1 MAFAAMGCSGE
12 DEKAEA
18 RAERVEFLTFWTE
31 GGELQALDKLIEIHQ
46 DRRPNAEV
54 IKTFEKNASYQE
66 RLTQRITEQN
76 PPDTFQSNMGERL
89 LKWVTESQVALEEVD
104 GSGWNIPQELLDVNS
119 REDADSGD
127 KKLYG
132 VPISLIRQSSF
143 YYNRQLFMDHEIDME
158 ALMLPGK
165 PGVDALLD
173 ACAKLKAAGVEEPFG
188 VGNIY
193 DWTLDMMFWESL
205 FPAVVG
211 DQYYTKF
218 WRGEADPENDPE
230 LDEALAYLLDL
241 SQYFNA
247 DSADVDFPEVLERI
261 ANGEQAFGQQGDW
274 GTGVLTGLDKGYA
287 PGEQFDVMPFPG
299 TSNMF
304 IFSQDVLPIVAGTP
318 NKAATQ
324 ELLNTIATEELQ
336 VQFNLIKGSL
346 PAVKDI
352 NIEATDLTATQKA
365 TYAQFNKD
373 GMIKLP
379 VVHGFK
385 PDDVMKDLSAI
396 EKTMIESQ
404 DTEELKNYII
414 ANYGALQR

>member
-1 MAFAAMGCSGE
+1 
-12 DEKAEA
+12 
-18 RAERVEFLTFWTE
+18 V
-31 GGELQALDKLIEIHQ
+31 
-46 DRRPNAEV
+46 
-54 IKTFEKNASYQE
+54 
-66 RLTQRITEQN
+66 
-76 PPDTFQSNMGERL
+76 
-89 LKWVTESQVALEEVD
+89 
-104 GSGWNIPQELLDVNS
+104 
-119 REDADSGD
+119 
-127 KKLYG
+127 LYG

-143 YYNRQLFMDHEIDME
+143 YYNRELFETHSIDME
-158 ALMLPGK
+158 ALMRPGK
-165 PGVDALLD
+165 PGVDALLE
-173 ACAKLKAAGVEEPFG
+173 ACATLKAAGVDEPFG

-211 DQYYTKF
+211 DVYYKKF
-218 WRGEADPENDPE
+218 WNGEADPENDPE

-261 ANGEQAFGQQGDW
+261 ANGDQAFGQQGDW
-274 GTGVLTGLDKGYA
+274 GTGVLTGMDKGYA
-287 PGEQFDVMPFPG
+287 PGDQFDVMPFPG
-299 TSNMF
+299 TSHMF

-346 PAVKDI
+346 PAVTGIDI
-352 NIEATDLTATQKA
+352 NSTDLTETQKK
-365 TYAQFNKD
+365 TYEQFNTE

-404 DTEELKNYII
+404 DTEELKNYIV